1 MNLLVADKYQ
11 IVKYN
16 TNVEKALKLKEKLK
30 DINSLYQSIVEKNK
44 KTLMSKNKK
53 ESLYG
58 MFLPDKIME
67 YVTSEYKGSLTN
79 KIEKKDFK
87 YYFDD
92 EDRVVLT
99 ERYSEK
105 NLLEFIFYFYKD
117 KEVNIMRYNV
127 RDDEIVEIERI
138 EHIQEEVRYSKVDV
152 HNGIIPTFVED
163 IFYIE
168 KDYMIDIYEGYIK
181 YSNREIQ
188 IFKNIRRRKLKEENL
203 LVER

>member
-1 MNLLVADKYQ
+1 MNILVADKHQ
-11 IVKYN
+11 IAKYN